1 MHNFKELKVWQDSM
15 KYCQSIYEITKRF
28 PESERFGLANQM
40 RRASVSIP
48 SNIAEG
54 TGRGSDKDFSKFI
67 SYSLGSSYELETQ
80 LLIAFD
86 LEFILQND
94 LNVLL
99 DDLMR
104 IQKMLNKFNEH
115 LKSKS

>member
-1 MHNFKELKVWQDSM
+1 
-15 KYCQSIYEITKRF
+15 
-28 PESERFGLANQM
+28 M